1 VSVVFLDSV
10 GLLALWNRS
19 DQWHPAAD
27 RAFAQ
32 VTKNQ
37 DALVTTTFVLAES
50 GNAAARRPFRNDA
63 VQLRES
69 FEAAK
74 ALIWPTE
81 EDWRLAWNA
90 YQRGE
95 ADAAGI
101 VDHLSFAVMRRLDI
115 TQAFTTDRHFR
126 AAGFEVLI
134 RRLSC
139 ERLPPAACQQNHC

>member
-1 VSVVFLDSV
+1 MSLVFLDSV
-10 GLLALWNRS
+10 GVLALWS
-19 DQWHPAAD
+19 KTDQWHSAAE

-32 VTKNQ
+32 IIK
-37 DALVTTTFVLAES
+37 DRAALITTTFVLSEC

-69 FEAAK
+69 LEAGK
-74 ALIWPTE
+74 RLIWPTE

-101 VDHLSFAVMRRLDI
+101 VDHIPFVGMRRLGI
-115 TQAFTTDRHFR
+115 AKAFTNDRHVR
-126 AAGFEVLI
+126 AAGFEVLF
-134 RRLSC
+134 
-139 ERLPPAACQQNHC
+139 